1 MFACT
6 QGWADCD
13 GEIANGC
20 EESLDAEDPCAECP
34 AQAAMRC
41 LHPELCGLDA
51 PVCTPADGIVWSSM
65 GTIVESEISSLAVGP
80 SGERVFATTSRDV
93 FDPEKEVEPSPG
105 ATLFGVD
112 MVDDGG
118 LAWAALGHGP
128 RGRIH
133 RFGERLY
140 LHSAG
145 AIDEQRV
152 TAFSPDGEQLWTSA
166 VPNAGAAIHHSALAV
181 DAAGNVYITGEG
193 PLVVSLDAMGEERW
207 RYDLAYLS
215 HGACRGF
222 GDGKVHDLRVVED
235 KLIGVNDGCLLELD
249 RDSGEIVKEQLLYA
263 QAVEGRLRS
272 DEQGGLYVADV
283 AASGSILPLPN
294 YLDATSDPSDQLTT
308 GRVNL
313 FVSKYTKE
321 LEHVWTRSFASVGSY
336 GTDELHA
343 PTLRGFDMSRDG
355 IGYLLGFGGEH
366 PFLIRFDADGK
377 ALDTMIILN
386 RLYPTHQLAVSDD
399 GSPYLAGT
407 SKTTVEGVKTGM
419 FIWFSRSMRAALGR
433 ATPTLAAMRAPPR
446 RTAARRASTAGRRT
460 PPRTGRSCR
469 ATRRWMV
476 VFSFR
481 SRSGTGSI
489 AGTRQGDTRGAER
502 ERGCRSAFNPLRTAA

>member
-1 MFACT
+1 M
-6 QGWADCD
+6 
-13 GEIANGC
+13 
-20 EESLDAEDPCAECP
+20 
-34 AQAAMRC
+34 
-41 LHPELCGLDA
+41 
-51 PVCTPADGIVWSSM
+51 
-65 GTIVESEISSLAVGP
+65 
-80 SGERVFATTSRDV
+80 
-93 FDPEKEVEPSPG
+93 
-105 ATLFGVD
+105 
-112 MVDDGG
+112 
-118 LAWAALGHGP
+118 
-128 RGRIH
+128 
-133 RFGERLY
+133 
-140 LHSAG
+140 
-145 AIDEQRV
+145 
-152 TAFSPDGEQLWTSA
+152 
-166 VPNAGAAIHHSALAV
+166 
-181 DAAGNVYITGEG
+181 
-193 PLVVSLDAMGEERW
+193 SLDAMGEERW

-419 FIWFSRSMRAALGR
+419 FIWNLAFDARGPGASDADPGSDAGATSTDSGAPRLDGRAADTSADGALVQSD
-433 ATPTLAAMRAPPR
+433 AALDGGVQLSEP
-446 RTAARRASTAGRRT
+446 
-460 PPRTGRSCR
+460 
-469 ATRRWMV
+469 
-476 VFSFR
+476 
-481 SRSGTGSI
+481 
-489 AGTRQGDTRGAER
+489 
-502 ERGCRSAFNPLRTAA
+502 